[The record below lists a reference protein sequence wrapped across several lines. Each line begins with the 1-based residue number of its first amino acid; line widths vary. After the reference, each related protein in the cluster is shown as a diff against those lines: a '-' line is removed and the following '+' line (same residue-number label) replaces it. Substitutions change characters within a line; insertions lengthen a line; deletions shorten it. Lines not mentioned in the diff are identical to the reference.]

1 MLYDTYIKNSRLP
14 IRYLRDIPL
23 TPSLADEQVFID
35 LSEIK
40 SNIKSFVDDGKN
52 LLICSN
58 NCGNGK
64 TTMATKILKEYI
76 KEVQGYSFKNNTP
89 ALFINVN
96 NFLSDKKNSIN
107 DHDKSEQIRKIENCI
122 LTAKLV
128 VFDDIADKALTEY
141 DLNSLYYWLDYRTSN
156 LKSCIF
162 TTNMLPDQLKANLSG
177 KVYSRVV
184 NYSIIKCLTDG
195 DHREN

>member
-76 KEVQGYSFKNNTP
+76 KEV
-89 ALFINVN
+89 NVYGR
-96 NFLSDKKNSIN
+96 L
-107 DHDKSEQIRKIENCI
+107 
-122 LTAKLV
+122 
-128 VFDDIADKALTEY
+128 
-141 DLNSLYYWLDYRTSN
+141 
-156 LKSCIF
+156 
-162 TTNMLPDQLKANLSG
+162 
-177 KVYSRVV
+177 
-184 NYSIIKCLTDG
+184 
-195 DHREN
+195 